1 MIHASKV
8 TKDGKEKSP
17 PVSWT
22 PNMRNKFTILVLISI
37 ADGKVV
43 QMGFKSTECTEITS
57 TFNLKLDMPVTRQQL
72 QNQYTTLKSNFA
84 VFHVFS

>member
-22 PNMRNKFTILVLISI
+22 PNMRIQFTILVLISI

-43 QMGFKSTECTEITS
+43 QMGFKSTECTEITN

-72 QNQYTTLKSNFA
+72 QNQYTALKSNFA